1 MFLGPYPWGFQ
12 LRWLKQ
18 RLTGGFQKAGLEFN
32 VGYVTTVRNWC
43 DSMEQFS
50 TLSGAYRKW
59 SNFRHFLE
67 HTEKGKAMTRRRSL
81 THSLSHGVTVPWLT
95 YWFVVPKFNP
105 LNDGSPRYATETPRY
120 ATTSGGQSCQQTSTS
135 FWWRLSQ

>member
-32 VGYVTTVRNWC
+32 VEYVTTVRNWC

-50 TLSGAYRKW
+50 TLSGAYRK
-59 SNFRHFLE
+59 R
-67 HTEKGKAMTRRRSL
+67 KGNDPKEIPHSFTFARRDSAMVNL
-81 THSLSHGVTVPWLT
+81 LVCCPQIQ
-95 YWFVVPKFNP
+95 PIK
-105 LNDGSPRYATETPRY
+105 
-120 ATTSGGQSCQQTSTS
+120 
-135 FWWRLSQ
+135 